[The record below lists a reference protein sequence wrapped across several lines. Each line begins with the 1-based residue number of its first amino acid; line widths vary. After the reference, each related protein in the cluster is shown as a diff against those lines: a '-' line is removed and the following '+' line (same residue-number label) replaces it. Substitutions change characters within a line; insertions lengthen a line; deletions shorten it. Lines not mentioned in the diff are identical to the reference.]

1 MEVSNM
7 WSQIV
12 LVIKNQIMTKVNTED
27 KQYVYKEPFNMREF
41 LKTILEGLVFILFLI
56 VMCAAIFMSCMLID
70 SCYYYY
76 VPGGF

>member
-1 MEVSNM
+1 M

-12 LVIKNQIMTKVNTED
+12 HVFKKQFMTKVNTED
-27 KQYVYKEPFNMREF
+27 KQYVYKERFNMREF

>member
-1 MEVSNM
+1 M

-27 KQYVYKEPFNMREF
+27 KQYVYKERFNMREF
-41 LKTILEGLVFILFLI
+41 FKMILEGFVFILFLI

-76 VPGGF
+76 VPEGF